1 MSKKTKAPEG
11 EAQPEVSTVSSES
24 PGVDVSAPT
33 RAEGTAP
40 QQPQAGAP
48 GQPQPGAQGQQPQT
62 KMSVSRG
69 FANWMSLQR
78 SSIAFTSYQ
87 TGKLFLV
94 GLTPE
99 KKVSF
104 HQQSYQRAMGV
115 HAQRDRLY
123 VGSLFQIWRLE
134 NVLGPA
140 ERANKHFDRLYVP
153 RNAQTVGDVD
163 VHEVSVDRAGRI
175 IFVNTKYSCLA
186 TVSTRFGFRPIWKP
200 PFISKLAAEDRCH
213 MNGMAMEDGLPRYV
227 TAVSRSDVINGWRER
242 RHEGGVLIDVQNDKI
257 VTDELSMPHSPRV
270 YNGQIY
276 ALDSGRGNLIRI
288 DKDTGKKE
296 DICFCPGFL
305 RGLALHN
312 GYALVTCSKPRDGAF
327 SGLEL
332 QDQLKKRDGEAWCG
346 VLIIDLRS
354 GDMVEFIR
362 MDGQIAELFDVA
374 IIPDTLCPMAIGIN
388 SPEIHSMITFDK
400 EFAPLVV
407 PVAGAQA
414 AAAKTAAA

>member
-1 MSKKTKAPEG
+1 MTKKTKTPDAAP
-11 EAQPEVSTVSSES
+11 QPEISSVSSAS
-24 PGVDVSAPT
+24 AGVSVSAPT
-33 RAEGTAP
+33 TAEG
-40 QQPQAGAP
+40 
-48 GQPQPGAQGQQPQT
+48 GQPQPHPGQPGQQQPQT

-78 SSIAFTSYQ
+78 CSIAFTSYQ

-104 HQQSYQRAMGV
+104 HQQSYQRAMGI
-115 HAQRDRLY
+115 HCLRDRLY

-175 IFVNTKYSCLA
+175 VFVNTKYSCLA
-186 TVSTRFGFRPIWKP
+186 TVSTKFGFRPIWKP

-227 TAVSRSDVINGWRER
+227 TAVSQSDVINGWRER

-257 VTDELSMPHSPRV
+257 LTDQLSMPHSPRV

-276 ALDSGRGNLIRI
+276 ALDSGRGHLIRI
-288 DKDTGKKE
+288 DRDTGKKE

-305 RGLALHN
+305 RGLSLHN
-312 GYALVTCSKPRDGAF
+312 GYALVTVSKPRDGAF

-332 QDQLKKRDGEAWCG
+332 QEALKKRDGEAWCG

-362 MDGQIAELFDVA
+362 MDGQIAELFDVS
-374 IIPDTLCPMAIGIN
+374 IIPDTLCPMAIGVN

-400 EFAPLVV
+400 EFAPLIPPV
-407 PVAGAQA
+407 PGQA
-414 AAAKTAAA
+414 ALAKTVAA

>member
-1 MSKKTKAPEG
+1 MTKKTKAPEQ
-11 EAQPEVSTVSSES
+11 APQPEISSVSSS
-24 PGVDVSAPT
+24 SAGVDVSAPT
-33 RAEGTAP
+33 TAEG
-40 QQPQAGAP
+40 
-48 GQPQPGAQGQQPQT
+48 GQPQPHPSAPAGQQPQT

-186 TVSTRFGFRPIWKP
+186 TVSTKFGFRPIWKP

-270 YNGQIY
+270 YNGQVY

-288 DKDTGKKE
+288 DRDTGKKE

-400 EFAPLVV
+400 EFAPLIP
-407 PVAGAQA
+407 PVAGAA
-414 AAAKTAAA
+414 AAAAPAAA